1 MQIRVR
7 TAHLLESRDVILR
20 WIRVAA
26 LEGGGLCVADGVLD
40 RAFAIWITYTGG
52 VTHNIVVLECSCVDR
67 VEFGL
72 ASA

>member
-1 MQIRVR
+1 M
-7 TAHLLESRDVILR
+7 R